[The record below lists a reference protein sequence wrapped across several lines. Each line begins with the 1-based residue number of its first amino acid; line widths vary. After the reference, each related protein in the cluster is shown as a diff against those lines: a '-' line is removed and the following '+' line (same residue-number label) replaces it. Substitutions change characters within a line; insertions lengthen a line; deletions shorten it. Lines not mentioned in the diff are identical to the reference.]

1 MMNEPLNLPDDFDR
15 WAPTYD
21 ADVSAGTGEGDGRF
35 PFDGYDR
42 VLARVVELAAPLPG
56 MAILELGA
64 GTGNLTA
71 RLVETGAE
79 VWALDYS
86 GEMLAI
92 ARQKV
97 PGAQFVQAGLLSDYP
112 DALRRRYACVAST
125 YTFHE
130 LPLSDKLTLLER
142 LFADYLQDDGL
153 VVVGDIGFLDAP
165 AREGIKAAAGDA
177 WDEEYYWLA
186 DETAAAAD
194 FLGLDHSW
202 EQVSSCGAVLTF
214 RRSG

>member
-1 MMNEPLNLPDDFDR
+1 MNEPLNLPADFDR
-15 WAPTYD
+15 WASTYD
-21 ADVSAGTGEGDGRF
+21 ADVAAGAAGRDDGF
-35 PFDGYDR
+35 PFEGYGR
-42 VLARVVELAAPLPG
+42 VLSRVVELAAPLPG

-71 RLVETGAE
+71 RLVETGAG
-79 VWALDYS
+79 VWALDFS

-92 ARQKV
+92 ARRKV
-97 PGAQFVQAGLLSDYP
+97 PGARFVQAGLLSDFP
-112 DALRRRYACVAST
+112 DALRRRYACVVST

-130 LPLSDKLTLLER
+130 LPLSDKLALLER
-142 LFADYLQDDGL
+142 LFAGYVETDGL
-153 VVVGDIGFLDAP
+153 VVIGDIGFLDAQ
-165 AREGIKAAAGDA
+165 ARDVIKVAAAGA

-194 FLGLDHSW
+194 FLGLDHVW

-214 RRSG
+214 RRPG